1 MATRP
6 GWSRIRSTKT
16 SWVAFPFGFGFWNS
30 APSPVFW
37 GMNGWATLISSPA
50 TERRVPRVPVFGTR
64 VLVCSPLRFL
74 VTDR

>member
-6 GWSRIRSTKT
+6 GGWSIQSAKT

-37 GMNGWATLISSPA
+37 GMNGWATLLFSLA
-50 TERRVPRVPVFGTR
+50 TEGRAPRVPVFA
-64 VLVCSPLRFL
+64 CPP
-74 VTDR
+74 